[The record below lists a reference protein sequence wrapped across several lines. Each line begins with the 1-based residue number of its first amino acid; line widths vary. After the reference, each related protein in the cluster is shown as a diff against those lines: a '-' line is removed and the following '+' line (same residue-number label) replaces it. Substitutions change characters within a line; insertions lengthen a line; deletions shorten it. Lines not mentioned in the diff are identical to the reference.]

1 MKICSL
7 LPSGTEILFALG
19 LGDSV
24 VGVSDLCVYP
34 PEAAAKPV
42 VSRSRIDV
50 DSMSSEEVEERMRQI
65 LASGESP
72 YELDVE
78 WLWKNPPD
86 VVLTQDLCYFC
97 EVDAAT
103 VGRAVQG
110 MPACPEVVVLQPKT
124 MGGILETIHE
134 IGKACCAEAEAVRL
148 AGDMSKRIDA
158 VTERLARVER
168 RPRTYSLEGINP
180 LVIGGHWIP
189 EMLTLAGGSALYPP
203 GCPARR
209 VEWSEVRDYAPDK
222 LFIDLCSSDISRSL
236 REVPWVGRAGG
247 MARYTRGEGR
257 RSLPDRPP
265 VFQLPRPK
273 GGAGAGDSGGTDSPR
288 PVSGYGAFRGSGQ
301 AGTKTGWPVC
311 TRPNCRSLRPISAS
325 RHHPLA
331 STGAT
336 RLTGGIFRAM
346 AAVTHRASVRC
357 PNDLFDRPDLNQ
369 FPGAAP
375 LPLAIA
381 SECVY
386 NGAKYTGRV
395 T

>member
-124 MGGILETIHE
+124 MGGILQTIHE
-134 IGKACCAEAEAVRL
+134 IGRACCAEAEAESLV
-148 AGDMSKRIDA
+148 GNMSKRIDA
-158 VTERLARVER
+158 VTERLSRVGR
-168 RPRTYSLEGINP
+168 RPKTYSLEGINP

-189 EMLTLAGGSALYPP
+189 EMLTLAGGNTPYPP

-209 VEWSEVRDYAPDK
+209 VEWPEVRDYAPDK

-236 REVPWVGRAGG
+236 REVPWLAGQEGWDDMPAVKSGEVYLIDHQYFSCPGPRVVQGLEMLAELTHPDLFEG
-247 MARYTRGEGR
+247 MAPSGAVVKLEPSLDGLPAPGR
-257 RSLPDRPP
+257 I
-265 VFQLPRPK
+265 
-273 GGAGAGDSGGTDSPR
+273 AGRFVPY
-288 PVSGYGAFRGSGQ
+288 PQV
-301 AGTKTGWPVC
+301 
-311 TRPNCRSLRPISAS
+311 
-325 RHHPLA
+325 
-331 STGAT
+331 
-336 RLTGGIFRAM
+336 
-346 AAVTHRASVRC
+346 AVA
-357 PNDLFDRPDLNQ
+357 D
-369 FPGAAP
+369 
-375 LPLAIA
+375 
-381 SECVY
+381 
-386 NGAKYTGRV
+386 
-395 T
+395 